1 MRKGSLANDAWKV
14 CAVPEKLP
22 CTVLGMR
29 MRCCICWIALTASL
43 NAMPPARLK
52 EMVTDGNWP
61 WLLTAIGAFTP
72 LPAAFVIVAT
82 GSQADA

>member
-1 MRKGSLANDAWKV
+1 
-14 CAVPEKLP
+14 
-22 CTVLGMR
+22 
-29 MRCCICWIALTASL
+29 
-43 NAMPPARLK
+43 MPPARLK